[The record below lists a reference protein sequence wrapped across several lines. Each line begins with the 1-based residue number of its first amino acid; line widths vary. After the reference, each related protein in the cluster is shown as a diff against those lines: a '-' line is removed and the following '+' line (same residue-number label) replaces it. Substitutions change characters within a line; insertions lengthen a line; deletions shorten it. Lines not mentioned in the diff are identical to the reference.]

1 MMLVSL
7 IMAVGRIMDRLV
19 IEDTSPA
26 IYSFAIYLYMSIYL
40 GILVLLMK
48 NGNSVITLLKERPKP
63 IILGGA
69 ANAYSYVLLLFL
81 ILVIPLS
88 VAEPLSMLSVIVS
101 IILSLN
107 FFHEGIRDRLVGAI
121 IMFTGAL
128 LLVVELILA

>member
-19 IEDTSPA
+19 IENTSPA
-26 IYSFAIYLYMSIYL
+26 IYSFAIYFYMSIYL
-40 GILVLLMK
+40 GILVLVMK
-48 NGNSVITLLKERPKP
+48 NGNSVIALLKERPKP

-88 VAEPLSMLSVIVS
+88 IAEPLSMLSVIVS
-101 IILSLN
+101 IILSHY

-121 IMFTGAL
+121 IMFAGAL
-128 LLVVELILA
+128 LLVIELILA